1 VPSRTRPAEAAAE
14 LARRDRTLAGLL
26 RRHGPPRISGPAP
39 APARFAALAES
50 IVYQQ
55 LNGRAAA
62 SIHARLV
69 ENLGGSVTP
78 GSIAAA
84 GLDTLRASGLS
95 GAKAAAVADLA
106 DKVTSGTVSLDR
118 IGRLPDDAVVT
129 ELVQVKGIGRWT
141 AEMFLIFTLG
151 RLDVWPVDDYGVRV
165 GYARAWGLPGPP
177 VPKVLAGLGERFR
190 PYRTVAAWYC
200 WRAVEER

>member
-1 VPSRTRPAEAAAE
+1 MSIRIRPAEAAAE
-14 LARRDRTLAGLL
+14 LARRDATLAELL
-26 RRHGPPRISGPAP
+26 SRHGQPRIPGPAP
-39 APARFAALAES
+39 ARARFAALAES

-69 ENLGGSVTP
+69 ENLGGSITP
-78 GSIAAA
+78 ESIEAG

-95 GAKAAAVADLA
+95 GAKAAAVLDVA
-106 DKVTSGTVSLDR
+106 DKVTLGTVGLDR
-118 IGRLPDDAVVT
+118 IGRLADDAVVA

-141 AEMFLIFTLG
+141 AEMFLIFCLG

-165 GYARAWGLPGPP
+165 GYARAWGLAEPP

-190 PYRTVAAWYC
+190 PYRTIAAWYC